1 MVTGIEPVTT
11 GCRVCGHPGGARLLI
26 LSVRGPD
33 KSTHAPAVS
42 PVLRFATPVRSNH
55 FHTRTRCARV
65 KVASGRRCS
74 SGLTAHPGL
83 SDCEADSVAHNE
95 ENPS

>member
-1 MVTGIEPVTT
+1 MVTT
-11 GCRVCGHPGGARLLI
+11 GARAFSWWLA
-26 LSVRGPD
+26 GDPD
-33 KSTHAPAVS
+33 LSTHAPAVS
-42 PVLRFATPVRSNH
+42 PVLRCAAPVRFNH

-74 SGLTAHPGL
+74 SGLTAHPAL

-95 ENPS
+95 ENLNDDVKQR